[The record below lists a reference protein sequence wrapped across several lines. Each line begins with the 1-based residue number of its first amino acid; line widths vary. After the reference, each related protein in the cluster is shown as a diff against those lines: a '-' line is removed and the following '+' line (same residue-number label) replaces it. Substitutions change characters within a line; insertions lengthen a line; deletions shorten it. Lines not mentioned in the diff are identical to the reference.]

1 MIDVDYLCD
10 TLAHQG
16 DVLMHLSTGIND
28 ADARHRFHA
37 GSWSVLEV
45 YSHLYDEERE
55 DFRIRVIQ
63 TLTAPELPL
72 PDIDPQGWVQ
82 TRRYNEQSLAQVCQR
97 FASERQHSIAQL
109 RTLPVVAWTQPLNH
123 PRLHQLTAAQ
133 VAWAWV
139 AHDLLH
145 IRQITELRYRIFARQ
160 TDAYGYGYAG
170 EWGPD

>member
-1 MIDVDYLCD
+1 MDIDSLCD

-16 DVLMHLSTGIND
+16 EVFRHLSTGISD
-28 ADARHRFHA
+28 DQARVHLQPGA
-37 GSWSVLEV
+37 WSLLEV
-45 YSHLYDEERE
+45 YCHLYDEERE

-82 TRRYNEQSLAQVCQR
+82 TRRYNEQSLAQVCQHVV
-97 FASERQHSIAQL
+97 SERQRSVAQL
-109 RTLPVVAWTQPLNH
+109 RALAAVNWQQPLNH
-123 PRLHQLTAAQ
+123 PRLRQLTAAQ

-145 IRQITELRYRIFARQ
+145 IRQITELRYRHFAQ
-160 TDAYGYGYAG
+160 HTDAYGYGYAG